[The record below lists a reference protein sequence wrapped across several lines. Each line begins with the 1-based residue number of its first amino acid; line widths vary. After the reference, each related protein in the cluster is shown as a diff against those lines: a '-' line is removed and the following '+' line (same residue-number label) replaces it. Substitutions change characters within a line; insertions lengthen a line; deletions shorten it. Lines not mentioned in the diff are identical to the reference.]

1 MIGRVHLEL
10 DPNLIPLFPPTS
22 CPLLLLGLTSE
33 NLPPGFRRDSRH
45 GVFTV
50 TQSGSG
56 HSVRPLHPSSYS
68 TTTLRKLGSDALLEN
83 ENVI

>member
-10 DPNLIPLFPPTS
+10 DPNLIPPFPPTS

-33 NLPPGFRRDSRH
+33 NLPLGFRRDSRRSLH
-45 GVFTV
+45 PVR
-50 TQSGSG
+50 QR